1 MQKKRVITN
10 IQCVEMPESEGQEEE
25 KCYIDQWLMERSS
38 I

>member
-10 IQCVEMPESEGQEEE
+10 IQCVEMPEKGQEEE